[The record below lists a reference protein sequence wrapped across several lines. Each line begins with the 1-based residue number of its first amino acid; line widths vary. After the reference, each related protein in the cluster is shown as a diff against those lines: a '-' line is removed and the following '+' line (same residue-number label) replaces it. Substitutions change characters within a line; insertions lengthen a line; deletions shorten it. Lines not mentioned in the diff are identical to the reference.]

1 MDGSRR
7 AGHEKGMTVVLLDSF
22 WKELTKTICHFRRH
36 EIRMRTK
43 QEENRV
49 KMTGISVIYPLK

>member
-7 AGHEKGMTVVLLDSF
+7 SGLEKGRTVVLLDSF
-22 WKELTKTICHFRRH
+22 WKELTKTICHFKRH
-36 EIRMRTK
+36 EIRMRRR

-49 KMTGISVIYPLK
+49 KITGISVIYALK